1 MDKLWIYGC
10 SFSNDGHYPTT
21 NKCWFDYI
29 ADEFNLEVFNRSEA
43 GTNWSY
49 SKNVF
54 YSDIT
59 QWSETDLIIIES
71 SHLQRMWSEFLQNR
85 FHKFNYHPH
94 TDCIVEPKDNRYLD
108 TLLYITK
115 DLDEIRKENWTQFVT
130 SLHFLEK
137 YVKNWFWW
145 VFEFYPIH
153 NQIPKFI
160 DYKFGDKL
168 LKFENDTA
176 TFDTWMRDNPHY
188 CINPPNDMHQTYD
201 CHRIQ
206 GELFIKQIKEYERR
220 YKTETNGL

>member
-29 ADEFNLEVFNRSEA
+29 ADEFGLEIFNRSEA

-49 SKNVF
+49 SKNIF

-59 QWSETDLIIIES
+59 QWSENDLIIVES

-85 FHKFNYHPH
+85 FKYFKYTP
-94 TDCIVEPKDNRYLD
+94 TTQCPIDPKDNRYLNA
-108 TLLYITK
+108 LLYITK

-137 YVKNWFWW
+137 YIKNWFWW
-145 VFEFYPIH
+145 TFEFYPVH

-168 LKFENDTA
+168 LRFENDIT
-176 TFDTWMRDNPHY
+176 TFDTWMRTNPRY
-188 CINPPNDMHQTYD
+188 CINPPHDIHQTYD

-206 GELFIKQIKEYERR
+206 GELFIKQIKEYEKRNQI
-220 YKTETNGL
+220 KTNGL